1 MTPAIRFFEV
11 QGNAAAFREHTWM
24 RDGWN
29 GGYITFDGNDISV
42 PAGGSEAE
50 FGPYCLADGEY
61 IFAKNNILKEKSILM
76 NVFVLLYNS
85 GTDKEG
91 IHSIEL
97 KGRTIVL
104 MFEDKDDAT
113 RYCGLLEAQ
122 DFPLPTVEM
131 INIEEIKDFCIK
143 LDYECKLVEKNFVPK
158 TAEDRLL
165 ISPPQKNLEVENWE
179 EDKNSNKDSID
190 INTIKENLEKLL

>member
-1 MTPAIRFFEV
+1 M
-11 QGNAAAFREHTWM
+11 
-24 RDGWN
+24 
-29 GGYITFDGNDISV
+29 DI
-42 PAGGSEAE
+42 
-50 FGPYCLADGEY
+50 
-61 IFAKNNILKEKSILM
+61 
-76 NVFVLLYNS
+76 FVLLYNS

-104 MFEDKDDAT
+104 MFEERDDAT

-143 LDYECKLVEKNFVPK
+143 LDYEYRLVEKNFVPK
-158 TAEDRLL
+158 SAEDRLL
-165 ISPPQKNLEVENWE
+165 ISPPQKNLEVENWGGE
-179 EDKNSNKDSID
+179 INNKDNFD
-190 INTIKENLEKLL
+190 INTIKDNLEKLL

>member
-1 MTPAIRFFEV
+1 M
-11 QGNAAAFREHTWM
+11 
-24 RDGWN
+24 
-29 GGYITFDGNDISV
+29 
-42 PAGGSEAE
+42 
-50 FGPYCLADGEY
+50 
-61 IFAKNNILKEKSILM
+61 NI
-76 NVFVLLYNS
+76 FVLLYNS
-85 GTDKEG
+85 GTDTEG

-97 KGRTIVL
+97 KGKTIVL

-131 INIEEIKDFCIK
+131 IDIEEIKDFCSK

-165 ISPPQKNLEVENWE
+165 ISPPQKNLDT
-179 EDKNSNKDSID
+179 EDWGAGTNDKEKID

>member
-1 MTPAIRFFEV
+1 M
-11 QGNAAAFREHTWM
+11 
-24 RDGWN
+24 
-29 GGYITFDGNDISV
+29 
-42 PAGGSEAE
+42 
-50 FGPYCLADGEY
+50 
-61 IFAKNNILKEKSILM
+61 NII
-76 NVFVLLYNS
+76 VLLYNS

-104 MFEDKDDAT
+104 MFEEKDDAI

-131 INIEEIKDFCIK
+131 ININEIKDFCVK

-165 ISPPQKNLEVENWE
+165 ISPPQKNLAFDNWE
-179 EDKNSNKDSID
+179 DETIKKENND

>member
-1 MTPAIRFFEV
+1 M
-11 QGNAAAFREHTWM
+11 
-24 RDGWN
+24 
-29 GGYITFDGNDISV
+29 
-42 PAGGSEAE
+42 
-50 FGPYCLADGEY
+50 
-61 IFAKNNILKEKSILM
+61 NI
-76 NVFVLLYNS
+76 FVLLYNS

-104 MFEDKDDAT
+104 MFEEKDDAL

-131 INIEEIKDFCIK
+131 IDIEEIRDFCVK

-158 TAEDRLL
+158 TAEERLL
-165 ISPPQKNLEVENWE
+165 ISPPPKNLEVDDWS
-179 EDKNSNKDSID
+179 EDKNNKEKID

>member
-1 MTPAIRFFEV
+1 M
-11 QGNAAAFREHTWM
+11 
-24 RDGWN
+24 
-29 GGYITFDGNDISV
+29 
-42 PAGGSEAE
+42 
-50 FGPYCLADGEY
+50 
-61 IFAKNNILKEKSILM
+61 NI
-76 NVFVLLYNS
+76 FVLLYNS

-122 DFPLPTVEM
+122 DFPSPTIEM
-131 INIEEIKDFCIK
+131 INIEEIKEFCIK
-143 LDYECKLVEKNFVPK
+143 LDYEYKLVEKNFVPK

-165 ISPPQKNLEVENWE
+165 ISPPQKNLEVEDWA
-179 EDKNSNKDSID
+179 EDEDSNKDNID
-190 INTIKENLEKLL
+190 LNTIKENLEKLL

>member
-1 MTPAIRFFEV
+1 M
-11 QGNAAAFREHTWM
+11 
-24 RDGWN
+24 
-29 GGYITFDGNDISV
+29 
-42 PAGGSEAE
+42 
-50 FGPYCLADGEY
+50 
-61 IFAKNNILKEKSILM
+61 NI
-76 NVFVLLYNS
+76 FVLLYNS

-104 MFEDKDDAT
+104 VFEDSDDAT

-131 INIEEIKDFCIK
+131 IDLEEIKDFCTK
-143 LDYECKLVEKNFVPK
+143 LDYECKFVEKNFVPK

-165 ISPPQKNLEVENWE
+165 ISPPQKNLEVDYWGEEINKKENV
-179 EDKNSNKDSID
+179 D

>member
-1 MTPAIRFFEV
+1 MMKKLPCIRDYKNYHYLILNQIIYRKDTFF
-11 QGNAAAFREHTWM
+11 M
-24 RDGWN
+24 
-29 GGYITFDGNDISV
+29 
-42 PAGGSEAE
+42 
-50 FGPYCLADGEY
+50 
-61 IFAKNNILKEKSILM
+61 NIY
-76 NVFVLLYNS
+76 VLLYNS

-131 INIEEIKDFCIK
+131 IDIEEIREFCIK

-158 TAEDRLL
+158 TPEDRLL

-179 EDKNSNKDSID
+179 ENSDNQEKID

>member
-1 MTPAIRFFEV
+1 MKI
-11 QGNAAAFREHTWM
+11 
-24 RDGWN
+24 
-29 GGYITFDGNDISV
+29 
-42 PAGGSEAE
+42 
-50 FGPYCLADGEY
+50 
-61 IFAKNNILKEKSILM
+61 
-76 NVFVLLYNS
+76 FVLLYNS

-104 MFEDKDDAT
+104 MFEDKDDAL

-165 ISPPQKNLEVENWE
+165 ISPPQKNLKVENWE
-179 EDKNSNKDSID
+179 EKNNNKNID
-190 INTIKENLEKLL
+190 LNTIKENLEKLL

>member
-1 MTPAIRFFEV
+1 
-11 QGNAAAFREHTWM
+11 
-24 RDGWN
+24 
-29 GGYITFDGNDISV
+29 
-42 PAGGSEAE
+42 
-50 FGPYCLADGEY
+50 
-61 IFAKNNILKEKSILM
+61 M
-76 NVFVLLYNS
+76 NTFVLLYNS

-104 MFEDKDDAT
+104 MFEDKDDAI

-131 INIEEIKDFCIK
+131 INIEEIENFCKK
-143 LDYECKLVEKNFVPK
+143 LDYECKLVEKNFIPK

-165 ISPPQKNLEVENWE
+165 ISPPQKNLGVEDWNKE
-179 EDKNSNKDSID
+179 PNNDKEKDNINNLDLNS
-190 INTIKENLEKLL
+190 IKEKLEKLL

>member
-1 MTPAIRFFEV
+1 M
-11 QGNAAAFREHTWM
+11 N
-24 RDGWN
+24 
-29 GGYITFDGNDISV
+29 
-42 PAGGSEAE
+42 
-50 FGPYCLADGEY
+50 
-61 IFAKNNILKEKSILM
+61 IFI
-76 NVFVLLYNS
+76 LLYNS

-97 KGRTIVL
+97 KGKTIVL

-131 INIEEIKDFCIK
+131 IDIEEIKDFCSK
-143 LDYECKLVEKNFVPK
+143 LDYDCKLVEKNFVPK

-165 ISPPQKNLEVENWE
+165 ISPPQKNLKT
-179 EDKNSNKDSID
+179 EDWGTDTHDKEKID

>member
-1 MTPAIRFFEV
+1 MKI
-11 QGNAAAFREHTWM
+11 
-24 RDGWN
+24 
-29 GGYITFDGNDISV
+29 
-42 PAGGSEAE
+42 
-50 FGPYCLADGEY
+50 
-61 IFAKNNILKEKSILM
+61 
-76 NVFVLLYNS
+76 FVLLYNS

-104 MFEDKDDAT
+104 MFEEKDDAM

-131 INIEEIKDFCIK
+131 IDMDEIKDFCIK
-143 LDYECKLVEKNFVPK
+143 LDYEYKLVEKNFVPK

-165 ISPPQKNLEVENWE
+165 ISPPQKNLEVDDWDADNNNIN
-179 EDKNSNKDSID
+179 KNID